1 MQRQE
6 GSPVSEALCVGV
18 CMIDWDSGVCLGCG
32 RTPEEID
39 GVPVPPPVEPPKA
52 AVPLPDNVAA
62 QVGEGSE

>member
-1 MQRQE
+1 M
-6 GSPVSEALCVGV
+6 SETLCLGV

-39 GVPVPPPVEPPKA
+39 GVPVAATAPPEPVRT
-52 AVPLPDNVAA
+52 PLPPNVAA

>member
-1 MQRQE
+1 M
-6 GSPVSEALCVGV
+6 SESLCVGV

-39 GVPVPPPVEPPKA
+39 GVPVPEAQPAPQPA
-52 AVPLPDNVAA
+52 APPLPDNVAA

>member
-1 MQRQE
+1 M
-6 GSPVSEALCVGV
+6 SEALCVGV

-39 GVPVPPPVEPPKA
+39 GVPVPAAPAEPPPAPAEPPPA
-52 AVPLPDNVAA
+52 AAPLPGNVAA